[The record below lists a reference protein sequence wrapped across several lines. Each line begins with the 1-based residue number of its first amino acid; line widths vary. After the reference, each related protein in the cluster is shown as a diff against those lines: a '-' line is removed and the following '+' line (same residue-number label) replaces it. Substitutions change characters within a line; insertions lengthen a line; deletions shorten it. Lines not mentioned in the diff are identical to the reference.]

1 LSHTGRALGA
11 GVLSSVA
18 LVTAYSF
25 IEAWLTAFARGGPAV
40 LSPSDVAFAA
50 LLFSIEYGIIIAIVC
65 IPLWL
70 LLARVGLTG
79 PCVAALLGFTA
90 TLGYWMISNYPP
102 LNPPRSGIAYALC
115 GAVAGLVTWW
125 VGNRR

>member
-1 LSHTGRALGA
+1 MKHVAKALGSGVVA
-11 GVLSSVA
+11 GVA

-25 IEAWLTAFARGGPAV
+25 IEAWLRTLARGPAV

-70 LLARVGLTG
+70 LLQRVGLTG
-79 PCVAALLGFTA
+79 PFVAALLGFTA
-90 TLGYWMISNYPP
+90 TLAYWMISNYPP
-102 LNPPRSGIAYALC
+102 VQPARSGVAYALC

-125 VGNRR
+125 TGNRR